1 MIKIISTMSILTFL
15 FGCSKSLKE
24 SEFYGYALPIKPLE
38 QLSTYYLGQIT
49 TSDGTA
55 EYLVRDGNNNRD
67 LLSQDGVAAIDLK
80 SKNIIW
86 QTPFTTKVNVAA
98 TDTIMSYCNLVEGIT
113 CNDGLVFCVFR
124 QVATLKKQNGTEATQ
139 TSYKYLYL
147 EAQSGKVLKEDSM
160 DLAGKQLLFIDNKLI
175 CKNQQTNQT
184 MRLDPNTGTMLW
196 SYNDLYATRNNRSNA
211 NDRTISFYRTMS
223 EADWQIVVLDFAT
236 GLPLFEKTLTNIPK
250 HKIDQV
256 LCQDGRV
263 YVDMGAVY
271 YENPLGAIKEHYKVY
286 RVVFDQKSQEALW
299 RSEIFEEKR

>member
-1 MIKIISTMSILTFL
+1 L
-15 FGCSKSLKE
+15 
-24 SEFYGYALPIKPLE
+24 A
-38 QLSTYYLGQIT
+38 
-49 TSDGTA
+49 
-55 EYLVRDGNNNRD
+55 
-67 LLSQDGVAAIDLK
+67 QDGVAAINLK
-80 SKNIIW
+80 TKNIIW
-86 QTPFTTKVNVAA
+86 QTPFTTKVNVAT
-98 TDTIMSYCNLVEGIT
+98 TDTIVSYYNLVEGIT
-113 CNDGLVFCVFR
+113 YNDGLVFCVYR
-124 QVATLKKQNGTEATQ
+124 QVVTLKKQNGAEATQ
-139 TSYKYLYL
+139 TNYKYLYL

-196 SYNDLYATRNNRSNA
+196 SYNDMYATRNNRSNA
-211 NDRTISFYRTMS
+211 NDRTISFYRPMN

-271 YENPLGAIKEHYKVY
+271 YENPLGVIKEHYKVY